1 MPKGTNKLLQIHYTL
16 SMCAWVL
23 LYFLFMFSFP
33 TSSLVWDQS
42 YSLSLF
48 FSPTLSLLTSIHR
61 MPYSVKLWESHGKE
75 KHLDLLKY
83 SFSVLSLIK
92 AIKTK
97 TLRFKRSWG
106 FGVLVFVWINSNI
119 CVQNRVMLC
128 GNLLATCY
136 MTNEGFGAII
146 IELGGGWSKFLTY
159 SICTYVGIFIYY
171 VKIKGI
177 VHSKI
182 EKSCYQPSHHSKSVW
197 LTSIYCAEH
206 TENFGCLT
214 WIWENLSKWWQH
226 FRVNYPFNCV

>member
-1 MPKGTNKLLQIHYTL
+1 MHVCLGLALFSLY
-16 SMCAWVL
+16 VL
-23 LYFLFMFSFP
+23 FHHIQLRSVILP
-33 TSSLVWDQS
+33 
-42 YSLSLF
+42 LSL
-48 FSPTLSLLTSIHR
+48 SPTLSLLTSIHC

-97 TLRFKRSWG
+97 TLRFKWSWG
-106 FGVLVFVWINSNI
+106 FGGLVFVWINSNI

-136 MTNEGFGAII
+136 MTNEGFGAMII
-146 IELGGGWSKFLTY
+146 VLGGWSKFLTY
-159 SICTYVGIFIYY
+159 SICTSVGIFIHY

-182 EKSCYQPSHHSKSVW
+182 EKSSCYQPSHHSKSVW
-197 LTSIYCAEH
+197 LYCAEH
-206 TENFGCLT
+206 KNNFGCLT
-214 WIWENLSKWWQH
+214 WIWENVSKWWQV
-226 FRVNYPFNCV
+226 FWVNYPFNWV

>member
-1 MPKGTNKLLQIHYTL
+1 MHVCLGLALFFLYVLFHHIHL
-16 SMCAWVL
+16 RSVIL
-23 LYFLFMFSFP
+23 P
-33 TSSLVWDQS
+33 P
-42 YSLSLF
+42 SLSL
-48 FSPTLSLLTSIHR
+48 SPTLSLLTSIHC

-97 TLRFKRSWG
+97 TLRFKWSWG
-106 FGVLVFVWINSNI
+106 FGGLVFVWINSNI

-136 MTNEGFGAII
+136 MTNEGFGAMII
-146 IELGGGWSKFLTY
+146 VLGGWSKFLTY
-159 SICTYVGIFIYY
+159 SICTSVGIFIHY

-182 EKSCYQPSHHSKSVW
+182 EKSCYQPSHHSHHMYDFIVLNIKIILDV
-197 LTSIYCAEH
+197 LH
-206 TENFGCLT
+206 GFGK
-214 WIWENLSKWWQH
+214 I
-226 FRVNYPFNCV
+226 